1 MHEPP
6 PKLEKGWKLHK
17 DAYNNLLD
25 YVVKTRPII
34 AHGHTETNN
43 GTMPPPQPAKTLQQ
57 FAPLLGGDPLKLAI
71 HPGYVYGPYDDG
83 NSETTPMVQQWPYE
97 PKIGTTLLSA
107 TEKPTLSLSTSSTNY
122 IYLKLKWL
130 KAFQDIGGSDC
141 SSGGSQFAFRAD
153 YSLSVNVDG
162 ADLSVGDGTGY
173 QSGIHVKVNRVMYY
187 LNECTFE
194 VNQNSTPPTETIETD
209 IFTYLLAG
217 HITLDANG
225 RPAASGNTEPIRWFL
240 NGPVFANKPPDYI
253 GTTDQ
258 DRDEPVPP
266 VAASGQSIPGHA

>member
-34 AHGHTETNN
+34 AHGHTETNH

-71 HPGYVYGPYDDG
+71 HPGYVYGPYDNG
-83 NSETTPMVQQWPYE
+83 NSETTPMIQQWPYE
-97 PKIGTTLLSA
+97 PKIGTTLLTA
-107 TEKPTLSLSTSSTNY
+107 TQKPTLSLSTGSTNY
-122 IYLKLKWL
+122 VYLKLQWL
-130 KAFQDIGGSDC
+130 KIEQDIGGSLT
-141 SSGGSQFAFRAD
+141 SSGGSEYAFKAD
-153 YSLSVNVDG
+153 YNLTVNVDG
-162 ADLSVGDGTGY
+162 VNYTVGDGNGY
-173 QSGIHVKVNRVMYY
+173 VAGIFVRVKKVTYY
-187 LNECTFE
+187 LKECTFE
-194 VNQNSTPPTETIETD
+194 VNQNSTPPTETIGTN

-253 GTTDQ
+253 GTTSQ
-258 DRDEPVPP
+258 DRDEPVAP
-266 VAASGQSIPGHA
+266 VAASGESIPGHA

>member
-25 YVVKTRPII
+25 YVLKTRPII
-34 AHGHTETNN
+34 AHGHTETNS
-43 GTMPPPQPAKTLQQ
+43 GTMPPPQTAKTLQQ
-57 FAPLLGGDPLKLAI
+57 FAPLLGGDPIKLAI

-83 NSETTPMVQQWPYE
+83 NSETTPMIQQWPYE
-97 PKIGTTLLSA
+97 PKIGTKLLTA
-107 TEKPTLSLSTSSTNY
+107 TDRPTLSLSTGSTNY
-122 IYLKLKWL
+122 VYLKLKWL
-130 KAFQDIGGSDC
+130 KAEQDIGGS
-141 SSGGSQFAFRAD
+141 SSSSSPEAFGFKAVYNLD
-153 YSLSVNVDG
+153 VNIDG
-162 ADLSVGDGTGY
+162 TNHAVGDGTGY
-173 QSGIHVKVNRVMYY
+173 QTGINVNINRVMYY

-194 VNQNSTPPTETIETD
+194 VNQNSTPPIEETEDD

-253 GTTDQ
+253 GTEDQ
-258 DRDEPVPP
+258 DRTEPVEP
-266 VAASGQSIPGHA
+266 VAASGQVIPGHA